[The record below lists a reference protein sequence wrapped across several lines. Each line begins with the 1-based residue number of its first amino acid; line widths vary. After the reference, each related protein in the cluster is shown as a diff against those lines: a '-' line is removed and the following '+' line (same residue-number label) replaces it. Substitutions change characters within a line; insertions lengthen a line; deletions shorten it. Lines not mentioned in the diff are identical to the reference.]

1 MDDVLRELKDRI
13 TQMSDGELLR
23 IIGPDRNDYRHEAI
37 AYAQDELRIRHIPFD
52 ADDDNATVS
61 ADDEVDEAADAPIA
75 ARVTPPCTA
84 CGRMTRRASLY
95 ADKELTL
102 YFPDTEEERFVE
114 VIVCSSCGEIRLVAD
129 LNTDV
134 ED

>member
-37 AYAQDELRIRHIPFD
+37 AFAQDELRIRHIPFD
-52 ADDDNATVS
+52 ADDDDEAVS
-61 ADDEVDEAADAPIA
+61 ADDEVNEESAAPIA
-75 ARVTPPCTA
+75 ARVTPPCAA

-95 ADKELTL
+95 ADKELTI

-114 VIVCSSCGEIRLVAD
+114 AIVCSACGEVRLIAD